1 MVWYDLVNHTMKS
14 CLLTKLADDGL
25 RYSDDGSTV
34 IWMIVGG
41 DEGKVVAGLLISVL
55 NSG

>member
-25 RYSDDGSTV
+25 RYSDDGSR
-34 IWMIVGG
+34 WMIVGG